1 MWKQV
6 DDVLSQAVARIA
18 LTLANFLPA
27 LLALLLIL
35 TLTAIIAF
43 VVRAVIRRAL
53 ERVSFDSR
61 VDKWGFSA
69 LREFSPASTPAQVIA
84 RFCFLLILVLGVL
97 TGLSALDSRLP
108 SLLIEQLFD
117 YLPNAVAAVLVMFV
131 GVIASRFLARSV
143 LISAVN
149 MQIQSARLLSLGVKW
164 LVIVLSVAM
173 ALDHLRIGG
182 LVVRMAFAILFGG
195 IVLALA
201 LAVGL
206 GSKEMVSRTL
216 QRQSDRIDKETE
228 EQTFHHM

>member
-1 MWKQV
+1 MWNQV
-6 DDVLSQAVARIA
+6 DDVVRQAIARIA
-18 LTLANFLPA
+18 GTLAEILPG
-27 LLALLLIL
+27 LLALVVIL
-35 TLTAIIAF
+35 SLTAIIAF
-43 VVRAVIRRAL
+43 VVRAIIQRTLTRL
-53 ERVSFDSR
+53 SFDGR
-61 VDKWGFSA
+61 LDQWGFSA
-69 LREFSPASTPAQVIA
+69 LREFSPQSTPAQLIA
-84 RFCFLLILVLGVL
+84 RACFFVILVLGLL
-97 TGLSALDSRLP
+97 TALSALDSRLP
-108 SLLIEQLFD
+108 SMLIEQLFD
-117 YLPNAVAAVLVMFV
+117 YLPNAVAAVLVLFV

-206 GSKEMVSRTL
+206 GSKEMVSRTWE
-216 QRQSDRIDKETE
+216 RQSDKVEKEPE
-228 EQTFHHM
+228 EHFHHM

>member
-1 MWKQV
+1 M
-6 DDVLSQAVARIA
+6 
-18 LTLANFLPA
+18 
-27 LLALLLIL
+27 
-35 TLTAIIAF
+35 
-43 VVRAVIRRAL
+43 
-53 ERVSFDSR
+53 
-61 VDKWGFSA
+61 
-69 LREFSPASTPAQVIA
+69 
-84 RFCFLLILVLGVL
+84 ILVLGLL

-108 SLLIEQLFD
+108 SVLIEQLFD
-117 YLPNAVAAVLVMFV
+117 YLPNAVAAVLVLFV

-164 LVIVLSVAM
+164 LVIVMSIAV

-206 GSKEMVSRTL
+206 GSRDMVSRTWE
-216 QRQSDRIDKETE
+216 RQSDKIEKETD
-228 EQTFHHM
+228 EQFNHL